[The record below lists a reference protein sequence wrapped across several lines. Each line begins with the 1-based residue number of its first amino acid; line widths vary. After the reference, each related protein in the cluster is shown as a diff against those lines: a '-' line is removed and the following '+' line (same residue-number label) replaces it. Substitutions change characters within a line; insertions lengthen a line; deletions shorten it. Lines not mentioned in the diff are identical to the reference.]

1 MALLVAFMLIM
12 MGTTYVTSTL
22 QQSSSPERGPAL
34 LLNSTAYV
42 VFFLVFCLFPD
53 GRLVPRWIGWLPGI
67 WLTWSII
74 FSILYLFSGFSFF
87 IHLLVWLCML
97 FHLIIVQIYRY
108 QHVSSSRERQ
118 QTKWVIFGV
127 SITIVEVVAL
137 SLLLNMFP
145 LLIPTEVSHHLIG

>member
-53 GRLVPRWIGWLPGI
+53 GRLVPGWIGWLPGI

-74 FSILYLFSGFSFF
+74 FSILYLFSGRSEE
-87 IHLLVWLCML
+87 HTSELQSPCNLVC
-97 FHLIIVQIYRY
+97 R
-108 QHVSSSRERQ
+108 
-118 QTKWVIFGV
+118 
-127 SITIVEVVAL
+127 
-137 SLLLNMFP
+137 LLLEKKNCT
-145 LLIPTEVSHHLIG
+145 LIVC